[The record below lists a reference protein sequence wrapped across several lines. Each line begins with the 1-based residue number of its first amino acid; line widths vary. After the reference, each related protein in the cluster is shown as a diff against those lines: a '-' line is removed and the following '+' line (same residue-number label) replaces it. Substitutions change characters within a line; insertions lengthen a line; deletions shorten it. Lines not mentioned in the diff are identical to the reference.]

1 MPTRPALDGE
11 AAVAAHWPVDGPHSA
26 DDFAQAMLALQH
38 LIRYANHATLDAGPR
53 VTPDPQD
60 AATIVRRLGD
70 ALGGLPQLCDQLAHR
85 ADHFAADPALH
96 AADIVTHEPGVQA
109 AIAAEAL
116 RELAAATARLRDLAG
131 AAASALDTLWLDPDQ
146 P

>member
-11 AAVAAHWPVDGPHSA
+11 AAVAAHWPVDGPHSGDA
-26 DDFAQAMLALQH
+26 LGEAMLALQH
-38 LIRYANHATLDAGPR
+38 LIRYANHATLDAPAR
-53 VTPDPQD
+53 AVPEPQD

-70 ALGGLPQLCDQLAHR
+70 MLGGLPQLCDQLAHR
-85 ADHFAADPALH
+85 AERFAADPALC
-96 AADIVTHEPGVQA
+96 AADTVAHAPGVQA

-116 RELAAATARLRDLAG
+116 RELAAATARLRDLAR
-131 AAASALDTLWLDPDQ
+131 AAASPLDTLWLDPDQ